1 MEEKIIDLLEEKF
14 TDPEF
19 ANCFWLD
26 VKLLPNKKLEVII
39 DCDTGVTF
47 DTCRKI
53 SRYLESFIDEEQWL
67 GEKYTLEVSSP
78 GTDRPLQRPRQYTKH
93 LGRKLEVK
101 TNEGETYEGRLTE
114 KTDEAI
120 TLTYKVRRKEGKRKV
135 TEEVQ
140 TKINFADIKQ
150 AKVKISFNKP

>member
-47 DTCRKI
+47 DTCRRI

-78 GTDRPLQRPRQYTKH
+78 GVKRPLELPRQYTKH
-93 LGRKLEVK
+93 IGRKLEVK
-101 TNEGETYEGRLTE
+101 THSGETYEGRLTVATE
-114 KTDEAI
+114 QEI
-120 TLTYKVRRKEGKRKV
+120 TLEYKVRRKEGKRKI

-140 TKINFADIKQ
+140 TTILFTDVKQ
-150 AKVKISFNKP
+150 AKVKISFK

>member
-19 ANCFWLD
+19 SDCFWLE

-47 DTCRKI
+47 ATCRQI

-78 GTDRPLQRPRQYTKH
+78 GTDRPLERPRQYPKH
-93 LGRKLEVK
+93 IGRKLEVK
-101 TNEGETYEGRLTE
+101 TNGGEQYEGRLTE
-114 KTDEAI
+114 VSDDDICLE
-120 TLTYKVRRKEGKRKV
+120 YKVRRKEGKRKV
-135 TEEVQ
+135 TETVQ
-140 TKINFADIKQ
+140 TRVPFAEIAQ
-150 AKVKISFNKP
+150 AKVKISFK

>member
-93 LGRKLEVK
+93 VGRKLEVK

-140 TKINFADIKQ
+140 TTINFADIKQ